1 MPVGTVQ
8 WTVLI
13 KEWQQLVLVT
23 IGSNTGAME
32 VTFICI
38 AVFRGMTLCSLVRV
52 MDLQKTYCLHVIP
65 ETIYWK
71 RKIE

>member
-13 KEWQQLVLVT
+13 KEWQQLLLIT
-23 IGSNTGAME
+23 IRSNTDTME
-32 VTFICI
+32 VTYTCI
-38 AVFRGMTLCSLVRV
+38 AVFRGMTHCSLVRV

-65 ETIYWK
+65 RNNLLEK
-71 RKIE
+71 KN